1 MHGQI
6 IAPRRPQVNS
16 SVEHSIHVNVITV
29 TAQQPAIA
37 TSCSAPHP
45 DPSSPRREKAKSA
58 LTTAAQFRA
67 LSIPPAP
74 AAHST
79 PQPTLQ
85 HTARAASTP
94 FVPLSKKGL
103 FENNQ
108 RAVFRPSTTSW
119 TART

>member
-1 MHGQI
+1 
-6 IAPRRPQVNS
+6 
-16 SVEHSIHVNVITV
+16 V

-37 TSCSAPHP
+37 TSCSAPQP
-45 DPSSPRREKAKSA
+45 DPSSARREKAKSA
-58 LTTAAQFRA
+58 LTTAAQFQA
-67 LSIPPAP
+67 LSHPTRSCS
-74 AAHST
+74 AHHTT

-85 HTARAASTP
+85 HTARAASAP